1 MQGAILWVKKYRNLR
16 LTRTISHFTKLIT
29 DRELTQADQKFW
41 LNCWHCSWSWIS
53 HVIQHR
59 SLGVKMCSLCT
70 AASVLC
76 TLSTQIGKFNVFWSS
91 DPQSRSRC
99 WHWIVHMCS
108 FCSLCAAAAERKLEC
123 LPIQWED
130 YADHSDQLQVQWDIP
145 SSNLGWKTEI

>member
-41 LNCWHCSWSWIS
+41 LNCWHCSWSWLS

-108 FCSLCAAAAERKLEC
+108 FCSFARRQRRGNLNVSQYNEKITLITLISFRFPL
-123 LPIQWED
+123 
-130 YADHSDQLQVQWDIP
+130 
-145 SSNLGWKTEI
+145 SNLGWKTEI